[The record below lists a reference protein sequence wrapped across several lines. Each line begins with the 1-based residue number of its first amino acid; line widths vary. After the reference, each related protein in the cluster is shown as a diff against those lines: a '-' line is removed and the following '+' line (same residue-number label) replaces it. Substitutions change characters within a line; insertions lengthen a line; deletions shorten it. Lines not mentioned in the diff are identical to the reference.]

1 MSVNKIK
8 IIRPTTDNYV
18 DIPIEMKWDF
28 AGHDDS
34 ISEYQEEMVKE
45 IIGSPN
51 DFEISRFSHN
61 SDIDGNTDINYEFY
75 FYDNVSPITATTV
88 TQTNWGT
95 VNPALEKAKIVDPDN
110 PKPNLRTNLWN
121 ASQTASRPA
130 IQLHTRL
137 WKPKIV
143 KKV

>member
-34 ISEYQEEMVKE
+34 ILEYQKDIVEE

-51 DFEISRFSHN
+51 DFEVSRFSHN
-61 SDIDGNTDINYEFY
+61 SDIDGNTDVTISSL
-75 FYDNVSPITATTV
+75 SPDYVQTLVTT
-88 TQTNWGT
+88 
-95 VNPALEKAKIVDPDN
+95 K
-110 PKPNLRTNLWN
+110 
-121 ASQTASRPA
+121 S
-130 IQLHTRL
+130 
-137 WKPKIV
+137 
-143 KKV
+143 